1 MLSIK
6 RKQYLND
13 IIERND
19 VRKKDVLDVVI
30 NILSSSIG

>member
-6 RKQYLND
+6 REQYLND

>member
-6 RKQYLND
+6 REQYLND

-19 VRKKDVLDVVI
+19 VMKKDVLDIVI